1 MNKIENPFLIYG
13 YESPEYFCDR
23 KEETKSLVAALKNGC
38 NITLK
43 SPRRYGKTG
52 LIHNAFHFLRK
63 EEPDVKC
70 FYVDIYATKSLSDF
84 VMMLGKAVVGQL
96 DSPMQKAENYVSK
109 FFRSCQITMSPDLAT
124 GMPQFGL
131 SFMPQYAE
139 RTLKEIFDY
148 IEDSGKPCFIA
159 IDEFQQIAEYPEK
172 NVEALLRTHI
182 QITHNVHFVF
192 AGSKIHMMSE
202 MFDSP
207 KHPFYRS
214 TEKLN
219 LNVLNE
225 DTYYDFVCSKLG
237 QKGFVLPREVFHEIY
252 QNVDGVTWY
261 IQSIMN
267 HIYRLEG
274 REITSE
280 LCYSVINKI
289 LLTEEE
295 DFKRLYHL
303 LTANQARLLVAI
315 AKERIVGEPTSGLF
329 LRTYHIKSPSSVQ
342 RSLQYLLDNEY
353 VYKSDTGYIVY
364 DRFFG
369 MWMRNT
375 FY

>member
-13 YESPEYFCDR
+13 YGGPEYFCDR
-23 KEETKSLVAALKNGC
+23 EHETAALMAALKNGC
-38 NITLK
+38 NLTLK

-52 LIHNAFHFLRK
+52 LIHNAFHFLEK
-63 EEPDVKC
+63 ENPEVKC
-70 FYVDIYATKSLSDF
+70 FYVDIYASNTLSDF

-96 DSPMQKAENYVSK
+96 DTPLQRAESYVSK
-109 FFRSCQITMSPDLAT
+109 FFRSCQLSMSTDLAT

-148 IEDSGKPCFIA
+148 IDSSGKVCYIA

-172 NVEALLRTHI
+172 NVEALLRTYV
-182 QITHNVHFVF
+182 QTTHNVHFVF

-219 LNVLNE
+219 LNVLGE
-225 DTYYDFVCSKLG
+225 DVYYDFVCSKLAH
-237 QKGFVLPREVFHEIY
+237 KGFVLPKEVFHEVY
-252 QNVDGVTWY
+252 QSVDGVTWY

-267 HIYRLEG
+267 HLYRLEG
-274 REITSE
+274 CEVTTE
-280 LCYSVINKI
+280 LCHSVINMI
-289 LLTEEE
+289 LLTEED

-303 LTANQARLLVAI
+303 LTATQAHLLVAI
-315 AKERIVGEPTSGLF
+315 AKERVVKEPTSGLF

-342 RSLQYLLDNEY
+342 RSLQYLIDKEY
-353 VYKSDTGYIVY
+353 VYKSESGYIVY

-369 MWMRNT
+369 MWIRHML
-375 FY
+375 